1 MQLTTRLKSSI
12 YSYEINNT
20 IITHRHLIYIDLH
33 FHLKI
38 PHQVLLDNPST
49 QWAHYVQ
56 CTTLILH
63 WYIEDQIS
71 TKFHVTFTYFFDVIS
86 LMRKSTSFPR
96 TFVPVILLLQ
106 KSTLFPRTFFD
117 VILMVGKST
126 LFSHSFF
133 DVISMIEKSMFYAR
147 TFIGLI
153 LLAKKSTLFPR
164 TFFDI
169 ILIDKKSALFP
180 RTFFDK
186 VSQVKISTLF
196 LPWRESSSCSL
207 FHWILIESCNLY
219 HWKKHLAS

>member
-1 MQLTTRLKSSI
+1 MQLTTGLKSSI

-38 PHQVLLDNPST
+38 PHQVLVDNPST

-71 TKFHVTFTYFFDVIS
+71 TKFHVTFTYFFDVIP

-106 KSTLFPRTFFD
+106 
-117 VILMVGKST
+117 
-126 LFSHSFF
+126 
-133 DVISMIEKSMFYAR
+133 KSMFYAR

-219 HWKKHLAS
+219 HWKMHLAS

>member
-1 MQLTTRLKSSI
+1 MQLTTGLKSSI

-133 DVISMIEKSMFYAR
+133 D
-147 TFIGLI
+147 
-153 LLAKKSTLFPR
+153 
-164 TFFDI
+164 I